1 MPRKL
6 AAILA
11 ADVVGYS
18 RLIEA
23 DEAATLT
30 ALKERRK
37 KILEPLVSKHH
48 GRIVKLMGDGVLIE
62 FGSAVEAV
70 QCAVDL
76 QQAMADANEGLPAE
90 RAVVLRIGVNLGDVV
105 VEGGDL
111 FGDGVNVAARL
122 EALAEPGGI
131 CISAPVRNEV
141 HGRLSI
147 DFEDAGKIGLK
158 NLARPVHVFRMK
170 GKDPAASAEVR
181 PREGPAKPSIAIL
194 PFVNMSDDPEQE
206 YFSDGITED
215 IITELSRFRDLH
227 VIARNSSFQFRDK
240 NVDAKRIGREL
251 GVQYLVEGSVRK
263 SGTRVR
269 ITAQLIETETASHLW
284 AERFD
289 RDLEDI
295 FELQDEV
302 TQSIVAALPRQ
313 LEGAA
318 LERSQRKPAACLSAY
333 EYVLRAEWLWY
344 QDAGREQVLPLL
356 EKAIESDPKCARAY
370 ARAAQVLAYSRLAK
384 TMETDSAALRALP
397 YAERA
402 VALGASDARVHAL
415 AAQVFLFF
423 GKHDLAELH
432 SAKAIALNRNDPDA
446 LYRRGL
452 VLAYHGDPKGGLAC
466 LKRALTL
473 DPLMPSGYEEVM
485 FDAYYMARE
494 YGMALQA
501 YQKWTNPPFHMI
513 AAAALCYAQ
522 MGGDDEARSAVLE
535 FNRKR
540 LEDFDIA
547 KFARIHVE
555 MCRFEQDREHWL
567 EGYRKAGLLS

>member
-1 MPRKL
+1 MQRRL

-30 ALKERRK
+30 ALRERRK

-48 GRIVKLMGDGVLIE
+48 GRIVKVMGDGVLIE

-76 QQAMADANEGLPAE
+76 QEEMSKANEGLAPDKAIL
-90 RAVVLRIGVNLGDVV
+90 LRIGVNLGDVV
-105 VEGGDL
+105 IDGGDL

-122 EALAEPGGI
+122 EGLADPGGI
-131 CISAPVRNEV
+131 CVSAPVRNEL
-141 HGRLSI
+141 HGRLTF
-147 DFEDAGKIGLK
+147 DFEDAGEVSLK
-158 NLARPVHVFRMK
+158 NLARPVHVFRIQ
-170 GKDPAASAEVR
+170 GKNGIASAEAR
-181 PREGPAKPSIAIL
+181 SREVPAKPSIAIL
-194 PFVNMSDDPEQE
+194 PFVNMSVDAGQE

-215 IITELSRFRDLH
+215 VITELSRFRDLH

-240 NVDAKRIGREL
+240 NVDVKRIGREL
-251 GVQYLVEGSVRK
+251 GVEYLVEGSVRR

-269 ITAQLIETETASHLW
+269 ITAQLIETETGSHLW

-289 RDLEDI
+289 RNLQDI

-302 TQSIVAALPRQ
+302 TQSIVAALPRR

-318 LERSQRKPAACLSAY
+318 LERSERKPAASLSAY
-333 EYVLRAEWLWY
+333 EYLLRAEWLWY
-344 QDAGREQVLPLL
+344 HGAGQEQVLPLL
-356 EKAIESDPKCARAY
+356 EKAIESDPKYARAY
-370 ARAAQVLAYSRLAK
+370 ARAAQVLGYSRLQRPTEA
-384 TMETDSAALRALP
+384 DGIARRALQ
-397 YAERA
+397 YAEKA

-415 AAQVFLFF
+415 AAQLFLFC

-432 SAKAIALNRNDPDA
+432 STKAIALNRNDPDA

-452 VLAYHGDPKGGLAC
+452 VLSYHGDPGGGLDC

-473 DPLMPSGYEEVM
+473 DPLMPSGYEEVI
-485 FDAYYMARE
+485 FDAYYMRRE
-494 YGMALQA
+494 YGRALQT
-501 YQKWTNPPFHMI
+501 YQSWTNPPFHMI

-522 MGGDDEARSAVLE
+522 MGRDDEARNAVLE
-535 FNRKR
+535 FDRKR
-540 LEDFDIA
+540 PPDFDVA
-547 KFARIHVE
+547 KYARIHVA